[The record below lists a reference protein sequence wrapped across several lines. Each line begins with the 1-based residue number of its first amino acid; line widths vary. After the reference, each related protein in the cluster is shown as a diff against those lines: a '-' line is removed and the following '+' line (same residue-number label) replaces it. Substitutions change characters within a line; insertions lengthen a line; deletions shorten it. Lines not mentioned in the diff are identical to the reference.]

1 MKSCNNLF
9 NLIKRMTLVVLLGM
23 VVFGCAPKEP
33 AQQEVVRQEPEAT
46 IEEIPSVDTACV
58 AEDMDTVV
66 DKGAPMMSKGKK
78 GDQKGLKLKDD
89 DFEANID
96 ASKRIKLGDKGKLKV
111 RISMKKHELEV
122 DEDMKRKTIPLISA
136 YTGAYARI
144 TPSADDFIISPDNPK
159 LIAYDNVA
167 IVRVDST
174 GVEVQYTIIPQK
186 SGKLN
191 AGASIDLFDNREC
204 TGDPLTINPNALI
217 KVRVN
222 YWKAIWDPVW
232 EGFTYFWC
240 AFVALVFG
248 ALLFVVRKFIKEK
261 TGYSDDLKDK
271 IFGGRKTDV
280 TEGQK
285 ATPKAPQ
292 KALEERNDEVTGT
305 ESEMPDEKES

>member
-1 MKSCNNLF
+1 MKNCYNL
-9 NLIKRMTLVVLLGM
+9 NLIKRLALVVLLGM

-33 AQQEVVRQEPEAT
+33 VQQEVERQEPEAT
-46 IEEIPSVDTACV
+46 IEEGPSVDTTCV
-58 AEDMDTVV
+58 TEDMDTVV
-66 DKGAPMMSKGKK
+66 DKGAPMMSKRKK
-78 GDQKGLKLKDD
+78 SAQKGPKLKDE
-89 DFEANID
+89 DFEAEVD
-96 ASKRIKLGDKGKLKV
+96 VSKKIKLGDKGKLKV
-111 RISMKKHELEV
+111 RISMKKHESEV

-204 TGDPLTINPNALI
+204 TGDPLTISPNAII

-232 EGFTYFWC
+232 HAFEKFWG

-248 ALLFVVRKFIKEK
+248 ALLFVVRKYIKKK
-261 TGYSDDLKDK
+261 TGYNDDVKEN
-271 IFGGRKTDV
+271 IFGGKKSEV
-280 TEGQK
+280 TEDRK
-285 ATPKAPQ
+285 EVPEAPQ
-292 KALEERNDEVTGT
+292 KALEEGNDEVTET
-305 ESEMPDEKES
+305 ENEMPNEKES